1 MIEADGDRLLVL
13 SRNHGR
19 IAESDAPR
27 RANADSGRRD
37 DDGGDV
43 TALLAAGF
51 LRLIPDHDAMTWTGD
66 DGGESDRRLLRLL
79 HRFDLTVH
87 VLPVSGVT
95 IALTSANLPVGD
107 GEEQVSFVGKGF
119 DPGDAVRR
127 CLGEMAEFHS
137 WLYDPVQDRTRVELN
152 PPQPRL
158 PGVAELLDCRDGWS
172 RQDEAA
178 IRARGWSRVTGLTGA
193 EPQSIWCPAQ
203 LCFGRYVAPDRAAP
217 EAGLDNS
224 GCAAGRNRDEA
235 LNAALLEAIERD
247 ATGLWWHR
255 GIACPGINPRSIASS
270 RLRQGLIEHGEETG
284 RQCWFLDLT
293 TDIAIPVVAAIS
305 VEDDGTLPALGVA
318 CRPGIADAMEG
329 AFLEMVQSELALGSH
344 MQRLD
349 DGEVSAI
356 DIALAE
362 WYDAADVETMP
373 WLAPHGAAARADT
386 PDGAHA
392 SALERL
398 AACGFDAY
406 AMELTRPS
414 LGIPVVKIICPGLAH
429 FRRPQGA
436 SRLLRIPAQ
445 LGWQSLLPET
455 GAFNPAPLVI

>member
-1 MIEADGDRLLVL
+1 MIEADGERPLVL

-19 IAESDAPR
+19 IAETHAPR
-27 RANADSGRRD
+27 LAHANPGRGND
-37 DDGGDV
+37 NGGEV

-51 LRLIPDHDAMTWTGD
+51 LRLIPEQDAAGWTGD

-79 HRFDLTVH
+79 DRFDLTVH
-87 VLPVSGVT
+87 VLPASGVT
-95 IALTSANLPVGD
+95 IALTLAHLPVGD

-158 PGVAELLDCRDGWS
+158 PGVVELLDCRDGWS
-172 RQDEAA
+172 RPDKVVIQ
-178 IRARGWSRVTGLTGA
+178 ARGWCRVECLTGA
-193 EPQSIWCPAQ
+193 EPFSTWCPAP
-203 LCFGRYVAPDRAAP
+203 LCFGRYVAPGRAAA

-224 GCAAGRNRDEA
+224 GCAAGRSRDEA
-235 LNAALLEAIERD
+235 LNGAVLELIERD

-255 GIACPGINPRSIASS
+255 GIAQPGLDPRGIASS
-270 RLRQGLIEHGEETG
+270 RLLRGLEAHDEETG

-305 VEDDGTLPALGVA
+305 VENDGTLPALGVA

-329 AFLEMVQSELALGSH
+329 AFLEMVQSELALASH

-349 DGEVSAI
+349 EGQVSAV

-373 WLAPHGAAARADT
+373 WLAPHGVAARTGAPGDAD
-386 PDGAHA
+386 A
-392 SALERL
+392 SSLERL
-398 AACGFDAY
+398 AACGFEAY

-414 LGIPVVKIICPGLAH
+414 LGIPVVKVICPGLAH

-436 SRLLRIPAQ
+436 SRLLRAPAQ
-445 LGWQSLLPET
+445 LGWRSLLPEA
-455 GAFNPAPLVI
+455 GAFNPAPLII